1 MRYLIRAKLKPDK
14 EAALKEALDHGVLG
28 QGSVA
33 EGEYERA
40 LSKARLMEDG
50 KIKWVEICY
59 CAEPLEEELPYW
71 EEFFEIESI
80 KDAHNR
86 LNCKDLNGTE
96 PWSCGVCDCTEKL
109 DRSLEKQG
117 TRFIDF
123 IMGR

>member
-1 MRYLIRAKLKPDK
+1 MRYLIRARLKPGK
-14 EAALKEALDHGVLG
+14 ERALKQALEDGVIG

-40 LSKARLMEDG
+40 LSKARILDDG
-50 KIKWVEICY
+50 QIKWVEICY
-59 CAEPLEEELPYW
+59 CSEPLEEELPYW

-86 LNCKDLNGTE
+86 LNCKDANGSE

-109 DRSLEKQG
+109 EQSLEKQG

-123 IMGR
+123 IISR